1 MAPCIGSPLARPT
14 CPAVKLAREHRGRV
28 SLCCTVMHAQMGF
41 IPGHEKVQGIVGV
54 AVCNSKK
61 YMACIEN
68 VDDTEAQQVQA
79 GTCVNQRV

>member
-1 MAPCIGSPLARPT
+1 M
-14 CPAVKLAREHRGRV
+14 
-28 SLCCTVMHAQMGF
+28 QMDF

-68 VDDTEAQQVQA
+68 VEDTEAQQVR
-79 GTCVNQRV
+79 GGNMCEPECVNHPPGLS